1 MSASFIAVNEN
12 EWQPFYS
19 GTLKD
24 AAESQFRMGDFGF
37 VANENDVS
45 FID

>member
-19 GTLKD
+19 GKFTVLLKC
-24 AAESQFRMGDFGF
+24 APERQFGCVM
-37 VANENDVS
+37 NENDVS

>member
-1 MSASFIAVNEN
+1 MNDSHFTAGL
-12 EWQPFYS
+12 W
-19 GTLKD
+19 KD
-24 AAESQFRMGDFGF
+24 AAESQFRLGDFGF